1 MNEHAG
7 NAQLDARKEKLPVIR
22 FCHRTVSGWLAVGA
36 LSLPLLSSA
45 VAAPPPKKP
54 AAKGNA
60 AAGKTAF
67 PKEGCSGC
75 HKTKDHKTGT
85 AGPDLSQI
93 GKKSTAAKIAAYT
106 RKPKA
111 GSVMPAFKGPQATLD
126 NLVAYLM
133 TQK

>member
-1 MNEHAG
+1 MIP
-7 NAQLDARKEKLPVIR
+7 RSY
-22 FCHRTVSGWLAVGA
+22 RTVGGLLAAAA
-36 LSLPLLSSA
+36 LSLPLLTAA
-45 VAAPPPKKP
+45 VAAPPKKA

-67 PKEGCSGC
+67 AKEGCSGC
-75 HKTKDHKTGT
+75 HKTKDHKQGA
-85 AGPDLSQI
+85 AGPDLSQV
-93 GKKSTAAKIAAYT
+93 GKKSTPAKIAAYT

-111 GSVMPAFKGPQATLD
+111 GSVMPAFKGSQATLD